1 MHRTVVLFLCLVSWA
16 LRGVAQSDAYRQYI
30 ETYKVM
36 AIDQMQRYRI
46 PASITLAQGLLESNA
61 GRSTLAVVANNHFG
75 IKTGGLWSGPYILR
89 NDDAPNEQFRKYNS
103 AADSYEDHS
112 RFLSTRGRYS
122 SLFSLQPTDYSGWA
136 AGLKA
141 AGYATNPRYAEQL
154 ISVIELYDLSKY
166 DRMRLVYQYADQPQ
180 DVGGIERPVHLCN
193 DVVYVVATRGDSFAT
208 IAADTGISE
217 SKLRKFNE
225 VGKEYM
231 LAEGDIVYLA
241 EKKKHV
247 AEALRMTLHTVQPGE
262 SMYSIAQHYGI
273 QLKYLYKWNLF
284 PKDYELAVG
293 DRLVLK

>member
-75 IKTGGLWSGPYILR
+75 IKTGGQWSGPYILR

-136 AGLKA
+136 SGLKA
-141 AGYATNPRYAEQL
+141 AGYATNPRYAEML
-154 ISVIELYDLSKY
+154 ISVIERYDLSKY

-193 DVVYVVATRGDSFAT
+193 DVVYVVATRGDSFET
-208 IAADTGISE
+208 IATDTGISE

-241 EKKKHV
+241 EKKTHV
-247 AEALRMTLHTVQPGE
+247 AEAMRMPLHTVPPGE
-262 SMYSIAQHYGI
+262 SKYSIAQHDGI